1 MKEYSCLELYQTNL
15 MKFSYILGGKKC
27 FKYKLNIYVN
37 IYFMDL
43 EIIDIFNLVLLKKI
57 IMIPPLKH
65 NKWTHDVHFLY
76 QIIKILHNVIQ

>member
-43 EIIDIFNLVLLKKI
+43 KIIDIFNLVLPKKI
-57 IMIPPLKH
+57 IMIPPL
-65 NKWTHDVHFLY
+65 N
-76 QIIKILHNVIQ
+76 IINGPNMHIFFTKLSKYFIT